1 MAIPFLNNINLTDN
15 QLLNAKLQVSSSAPT
30 SAAGQ
35 IYFSTSL
42 SENRIRVHNDS
53 EFKAVAWYDDIPAT
67 IVESLTLNPSTFI
80 TLSNI
85 GTSTDPSIIASL
97 SATGTP
103 SSSTFLRGDN
113 TWGATPNDNT
123 TYTLPV
129 AAGGSNTAVINLTA
143 GGSGSGVASSVTFS
157 GTTNEVE
164 VTETVGDD
172 GTITIG
178 LPNNVVIA
186 ETLTTGGNLTVNTT
200 GVSNNLK
207 LVSTDTTIAG
217 APDLVLFA
225 DAAAQNGDTL
235 GTLLFQGKNGMV
247 PASTDPLTYA
257 GFFAHMADASNN
269 HSVLALTMHKGNG
282 PGAQDTAMNFSLI
295 GNNNS
300 AEGALY
306 INPPSGYAF
315 PSYNLEVNGTSR
327 FVGNA
332 TFNSNVTVDG
342 NLTVTGTVTTLNETV
357 KVVENNTIEFE
368 GVTDNEF
375 EIKLT
380 GGDPTADHTVTLPD
394 ASGTIALTSDI
405 KNGTLTVQGSNGLT
419 GTGTFTANDSTSPT
433 ITISHADTSSQASV
447 DNSGRTYIQ
456 DITLDDYGHITAIAS
471 ATETVVNTDNQL
483 ATAAALIDVSA
494 MGTNTTASFT
504 HGLASKN
511 LIVQMYDV
519 TTGEVVFAD
528 VDHTSIN
535 AISVIFAQTPTNDI
549 RVVVIDA
556 KNSVTDSTV
565 TYS

>member
-1 MAIPFLNNINLTDN
+1 MAIPFLNNISLNNNEIQNVKLHNTANILDPSEGHIYFDTDDNIAKYWNGTGWVELVASTGGTVTSVTPGNINTITVGGTATDPTISANTAAVANGSLNLATGDQIYDFVIGQGYVESVGSNNSTFVNLVDSGTATDPNLT
-15 QLLNAKLQVSSSAPT
+15 
-30 SAAGQ
+30 
-35 IYFSTSL
+35 
-42 SENRIRVHNDS
+42 
-53 EFKAVAWYDDIPAT
+53 
-67 IVESLTLNPSTFI
+67 
-80 TLSNI
+80 
-85 GTSTDPSIIASL
+85 ASL

-113 TWGATPNDNT
+113 TWEATPNDNT

-129 AAGGSNTAVINLTA
+129 AAGGDNTAVINLTA

-164 VTETVGDD
+164 VTETVGNN

-207 LVSTDTTIAG
+207 LVSTDTTLAG

-235 GTLLFQGKNGMV
+235 GSLLFQGKNGMV
-247 PASTDPLTYA
+247 PSSTAPLTYA

-269 HSVLALTMHKGNG
+269 HSVLALAMHKGNG

-295 GNNNS
+295 GDNNS

-306 INPPSGYAF
+306 INPPSSYAF

-327 FVGNA
+327 FAGNA

-380 GGDPTADHTVTLPD
+380 GGDPTADRIVALPD
-394 ASGTIALTSDI
+394 ASGTVALTSDLHSAV
-405 KNGTLTVQGSNGLT
+405 TLAGSYDYITLSGQQLTLNQIDYTTDIANTPTIPTNSDSTYAATISDSVSGLT
-419 GTGTFTANDSTSPT
+419 FNHGLGDDV
-433 ITISHADTSSQASV
+433 IVQLYDTV
-447 DNSGRTYIQ
+447 TK
-456 DITLDDYGHITAIAS
+456 
-471 ATETVVNTDNQL
+471 ETV
-483 ATAAALIDVSA
+483 
-494 MGTNTTASFT
+494 
-504 HGLASKN
+504 
-511 LIVQMYDV
+511 Y
-519 TTGEVVFAD
+519 AD
-528 VDHTSIN
+528 VDRNGNYLNIT
-535 AISVIFAQTPTNDI
+535 FAATPTNPI
-549 RVVVIDA
+549 RVLVQKIG
-556 KNSVTDSTV
+556 
-565 TYS
+565 

>member
-1 MAIPFLNNINLTDN
+1 MAIPFLNNIS
-15 QLLNAKLQVSSSAPT
+15 LNNNEIQNVKLHNTGNIPSPSP
-30 SAAGQ
+30 GH
-35 IYFSTSL
+35 IYFDTDDAIAKYWDGSAWIEIVPNT
-42 SENRIRVHNDS
+42 NDY
-53 EFKAVAWYDDIPAT
+53 VD
-67 IVESLTLNPSTFI
+67 
-80 TLSNI
+80 
-85 GTSTDPSIIASL
+85 GASL
-97 SATGTP
+97 SGTDLILTRTGSLADLTVDL
-103 SSSTFLRGDN
+103 SSLD
-113 TWGATPNDNT
+113 DNT
-123 TYTLPV
+123 TYTLAV
-129 AAGGSNTAVINLTA
+129 APEGPTIRLTGSDSTTSNVSI
-143 GGSGSGVASSVTFS
+143 SDVANETHVYRQSD
-157 GTTNEVE
+157 TNII
-164 VTETVGDD
+164 VGLADD
-172 GTITIG
+172 VNITG
-178 LPNNVVIA
+178 
-186 ETLTTGGNLTVNTT
+186 TLTTGGNLTVNTT

-207 LVSTDTTIAG
+207 LVSNDTTLTG

-225 DAAAQNGDTL
+225 DAAAQDGDTL
-235 GTLLFQGKNGMV
+235 GSLLFQGKNGMV
-247 PASTDPLTYA
+247 PSSTDPLSYA
-257 GFFAHMADASNN
+257 AFFAHMADASNN

-282 PGAQDTAMNFSLI
+282 AGAQNTAMNFSLI
-295 GNNNS
+295 GDNNS

-306 INPPSGYAF
+306 INPPSGYDF
-315 PSYNLEVNGTSR
+315 PTHNLEVNGTSR
-327 FVGNA
+327 FVDNA
-332 TFNSNVTVDG
+332 TFNGNVTVDG
-342 NLTVTGTVTTLNETV
+342 DLTVTGTVTTLNETV

-405 KNGTLTVQGSNGLT
+405 KNGTLTVEGSNGLI
-419 GTGTFTANDSTSPT
+419 GSGTFTANDSTSPT

-456 DITLDDYGHITAIAS
+456 DITLDDYGHITGITS

-494 MGTNTTASFT
+494 MGANTTASFT

-535 AISVIFAQTPTNDI
+535 AISIIFAQTPTNDI

-556 KNSVTDSTV
+556 KNSVADSTV

>member
-15 QLLNAKLQVSSSAPT
+15 QLLNAKLHISSFAPA
-30 SAAGQ
+30 SEVGQ
-35 IYFSTSL
+35 IYFNTNL
-42 SENRIRVHNDS
+42 DENRARVHNGA

-67 IVESLTLNPSTFI
+67 IVESLTLNNSTFI
-80 TLSNI
+80 TLSNS
-85 GTSTDPSIIASL
+85 GTSTDPSVTASL

-113 TWGATPNDNT
+113 TWAETPNDNT

-129 AAGGSNTAVINLTA
+129 AAGGSNTAIINLTA

-164 VTETVGDD
+164 VTETVGDN

-207 LVSTDTTIAG
+207 LVSTDTTTAG

-235 GTLLFQGKNGMV
+235 GCLLFQGKNGMV
-247 PASTDPLTYA
+247 PSSTDPLTYA

-269 HSVLALTMHKGNG
+269 HSVLALSMHKGNG
-282 PGAQDTAMNFSLI
+282 PGAQNTAMNFSLI
-295 GNNNS
+295 GDNNS

-306 INPPSGYAF
+306 INPPSGFAF

-327 FVGNA
+327 FAGNA

-380 GGDPTADHTVTLPD
+380 GGDPTADRIVTLPD
-394 ASGTIALTSDI
+394 ASGTVALTSDLHSAV
-405 KNGTLTVQGSNGLT
+405 TLAGSYDYITLSGQQLT
-419 GTGTFTANDSTSPT
+419 LNQIDYATDIANTPTLPTNADSTYAET
-433 ITISHADTSSQASV
+433 ITDSV
-447 DNSGRTYIQ
+447 SGTTF
-456 DITLDDYGHITAIAS
+456 DHGLGDDVIVQLYD
-471 ATETVVNTDNQL
+471 ATTKETV
-483 ATAAALIDVSA
+483 
-494 MGTNTTASFT
+494 
-504 HGLASKN
+504 
-511 LIVQMYDV
+511 Y
-519 TTGEVVFAD
+519 AD
-528 VDHTSIN
+528 VQRNGDYLNIT
-535 AISVIFAQTPTNDI
+535 FATTPTNPI
-549 RVVVIDA
+549 RVLVQKIG
-556 KNSVTDSTV
+556 
-565 TYS
+565 

>member
-1 MAIPFLNNINLTDN
+1 MAINFLNNISLNKN
-15 QLLNAKLQVSSSAPT
+15 QLEQARIENLAADPT
-30 SAAGQ
+30 SGVLGQ
-35 IYFSTSL
+35 IIFNTTSNVL
-42 SENRIRVHNDS
+42 KVC
-53 EFKAVAWYDDIPAT
+53 T
-67 IVESLTLNPSTFI
+67 VESPTAAVFSEVGGGVTSFTATDTEGSFINLAPNTIQEGAATLTA
-80 TLSNI
+80 
-85 GTSTDPSIIASL
+85 DL
-97 SATGTP
+97 SATGTA

-113 TWGATPNDNT
+113 TWAETPNDNT
-123 TYTLPV
+123 TYSLPV
-129 AAGGSNTAVINLTA
+129 AAGGSNTAVVNLTA

-164 VTETVGDD
+164 VTETAGNN

-207 LVSTDTTIAG
+207 LVSTDTTVAG

-247 PASTDPLTYA
+247 PSSIDPLTYA

-269 HSVLALTMHKGNG
+269 HSVLALSMHKGNG

-306 INPPSGYAF
+306 INPPSGFAL

-327 FVGNA
+327 FAGNA

-380 GGDPTADHTVTLPD
+380 GGDPTADRIVALPD
-394 ASGTIALTSDI
+394 ASGTVALTSDLHSAV
-405 KNGTLTVQGSNGLT
+405 TLAGSY
-419 GTGTFTANDSTSPT
+419 DY
-433 ITISHADTSSQASV
+433 ITISGQQLTLGQIDYTTDIANTPTIPTNSDSTYAVTISDT
-447 DNSGRTYIQ
+447 
-456 DITLDDYGHITAIAS
+456 
-471 ATETVVNTDNQL
+471 
-483 ATAAALIDVSA
+483 
-494 MGTNTTASFT
+494 TTIT
-504 HGLASKN
+504 HGLSTKDVIIQ
-511 LIVQMYDV
+511 LYDV
-519 TTGEVVFAD
+519 TTNETVYAD
-528 VDHTSIN
+528 VLRVDTVPYNTATIT
-535 AISVIFAQTPTNDI
+535 FATTPTNPI
-549 RVVVIDA
+549 RVLVQKIG
-556 KNSVTDSTV
+556 
-565 TYS
+565 